1 MGTPAAQQERWRHR
15 LTVDDF
21 HKMGEAGILAPD
33 ARVELIEGEVIDMTP
48 IGSRHAGLV
57 KRLNDVLTRQVQGKA
72 IVALQDPVVL
82 GEESEPQPDLMV
94 LHRREDYYA
103 AEHPGPGDV
112 LLLIEVADSTV
123 AYDRDVKIPLY
134 ARHGIGEVWLVDL
147 EEQRIEAYHHPQG
160 GEYRHVDV
168 HRTGRL
174 VAQHIAELSV
184 ALDTLFPL
192 QK

>member
-72 IVALQDPVVL
+72 IVVVL